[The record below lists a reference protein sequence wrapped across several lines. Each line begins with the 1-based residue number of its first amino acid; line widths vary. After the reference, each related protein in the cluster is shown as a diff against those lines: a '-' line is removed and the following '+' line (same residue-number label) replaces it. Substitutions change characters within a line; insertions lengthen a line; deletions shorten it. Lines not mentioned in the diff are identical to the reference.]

1 MVSLQMMRRSQLH
14 YPKPRKARNLL
25 LSTSELNLGP
35 FVLIRLLLESRL
47 AAYGIWLAYWLGHN
61 QNLPFC
67 LPCFTTDGRTFES
80 SRNQLQAS
88 IEIISEDQTSL
99 DSMGFRTALTL
110 T

>member
-1 MVSLQMMRRSQLH
+1 MVSLQMMRGSQLH
-14 YPKPRKARNLL
+14 YPKPREARNLL
-25 LSTSELNLGP
+25 LSTSELNLSP

-61 QNLPFC
+61 QNLSFC

-99 DSMGFRTALTL
+99 DSMGFRTVLTL